1 MTYTLL
7 LDRSAA
13 KYLSKLRDKNL
24 KRRLEE
30 AIKPLI
36 HNPMP
41 AGCKKLANTD
51 CTYRIRVGDYR
62 VIYDI
67 EQEKITILVLAI
79 GHRRDIYR

>member
-1 MTYTLL
+1 MSYTLL

-13 KYLSKLRDKNL
+13 KYLSKLRDKSL
-24 KRRLEE
+24 KKRLEE
-30 AIKPLI
+30 AIKSLI
-36 HNPMP
+36 HAPMP
-41 AGCKKLANTD
+41 VGNKKLAGTD

-62 VIYDI
+62 IIYDI

>member
-7 LDRSAA
+7 LDRSAS
-13 KYLSKLRDKNL
+13 KYLSKLRDQNL

-30 AIKPLI
+30 AIKSLI
-36 HNPMP
+36 HTPLP
-41 AGCKKLANTD
+41 SGYKKLAGTD

-62 VIYDI
+62 IIYDI
-67 EQEKITILVLAI
+67 EHEKITILVLAI